1 MNNETT
7 QTVLDA
13 IKKALNATT
22 RTEEF
27 TFLTIIVS
35 IIVIFSILALI
46 LKGTQRRKTRI
57 TVRNR
62 YEKLIR
68 KLNLTINEL
77 DLIDELSV
85 YLKDSDKKYLLLT
98 NRGTFR
104 HAAEYLSAVSTIRTD
119 LLDSLSAKLGFS
131 HNIDQ
136 IPDHT
141 TRSLQANSAVKLSL
155 NSGETADADI
165 YSVSDVNMLI
175 KTDEIQN
182 QVSPGDYIE
191 LFTCSY
197 SGIAFYQLKVNKVKE
212 NLIEVNHEMES
223 EPVKKKVR
231 LKIYIQ
237 SEDEDYQDHQ
247 ESELLLLSQD
257 AAVIINTQE
266 HELHPEEDIRI
277 YLSNDVT
284 RNCFANA
291 EVTRLIK
298 MGKFAIVKFKHIK

>member
-13 IKKALNATT
+13 IRKALNATT

-104 HAAEYLSAVSTIRTD
+104 HAAEHLSAVSTIRTD

-131 HNIDQ
+131 HNTDQ

-165 YSVSDVNMLI
+165 YSVSDANMLI
-175 KTDEIQN
+175 KTDETLN
-182 QVSPGDYIE
+182 QVSSEDNIE

-231 LKIYIQ
+231 FKVFIQ
-237 SEDEDYQDHQ
+237 SEDEDFQDHQ
-247 ESELLLLSQD
+247 ESEILLLTQD
-257 AAVIINTQE
+257 AAVLLNTKE
-266 HELHPEEDIRI
+266 HELHAEEDIRI

-284 RNCFANA
+284 KNCFANA
-291 EVTRLIK
+291 EVTKLIK
-298 MGKFAIVKFKHIK
+298 MGKFAVVKFKHIK

>member
-1 MNNETT
+1 MNNEATR
-7 QTVLDA
+7 TVLDA
-13 IKKALNATT
+13 IRKALNATT
-22 RTEEF
+22 RTEEL
-27 TFLTIIVS
+27 TFLTIIIS

-77 DLIDELSV
+77 DLVDELTA
-85 YLKDSDKKYLLLT
+85 YLKDPAKKYLLLT

-104 HAAEYLSAVSTIRTD
+104 HAAQQLSEASTIRTD

-131 HNIDQ
+131 HNTDQ
-136 IPDHT
+136 TPDHT
-141 TRSLQANSAVKLSL
+141 TRALQANSAVKLVL
-155 NSGETADADI
+155 DNGETADADI
-165 YSVSDVNMLI
+165 YSVSEANLLL
-175 KTDEIQN
+175 KTDEILNRISQ
-182 QVSPGDYIE
+182 GDEIE
-191 LFTCSY
+191 LFSCSY
-197 SGIAFYQLKVNKVKE
+197 SGIAFYRLKVNKVKE

-223 EPVKKKVR
+223 DPEKKKVR
-231 LKIYIQ
+231 LKVYIQ
-237 SEDEDYQDHQ
+237 SEDEDFQDHQ

-257 AAVIINTQE
+257 AAVIRNTKE
-266 HELHPEEDIRI
+266 HELHPEEDIRV

-284 RNCFANA
+284 RRCFANA

-298 MGKFAIVKFKHIK
+298 MGKFAVVRFKHIK